1 MPSRL
6 SRALRRPT
14 LEQLE
19 DDELQRS
26 ADAAGCRLLASQSDR
41 AVCSIHGEI
50 RSVTTR
56 PVSDGVPALEAQLYD
71 GSGNLTLVWLGRREI
86 TGIEPG
92 RRLTVH
98 GRIGRRGESCVLY
111 NPRYELDA

>member
-1 MPSRL
+1 MASR
-6 SRALRRPT
+6 LRRPKRRAT

-19 DDELQRS
+19 DQELQRS
-26 ADAAGCRLLASQSDR
+26 ADAAGCRLLTAQAERS
-41 AVCSIHGEI
+41 VCSLHGEL

-56 PVSDGVPALEAQLYD
+56 PVADGASALEAQLYD
-71 GSGNLTLVWLGRREI
+71 GSGQVTLVWLGRRRIE
-86 TGIEPG
+86 GIEPG

-98 GRIGRRGESCVLY
+98 GRIGRRGDAFVLY

>member
-6 SRALRRPT
+6 SRAWRRPT
-14 LEQLE
+14 LEQIE

-26 ADAAGCRLLASQSDR
+26 ADQAGCRLLASQSDR
-41 AVCSIHGEI
+41 AVCSLHGEL

-56 PVSDGVPALEAQLYD
+56 PVSDGVSALEAQLYD
-71 GSGNLTLVWLGRREI
+71 GSGQVTLVWLGRREI
-86 TGIEPG
+86 KGIEPG

-98 GRIGRRGESCVLY
+98 GRIGRRGDSCVLY

>member
-1 MPSRL
+1 MASRL

-14 LEQLE
+14 LEQIE

-26 ADAAGCRLLASQSDR
+26 ADAAGCGLLAKQAERS
-41 AVCSIHGEI
+41 VCSLHGEL

-56 PVSDGVPALEAQLYD
+56 PASDGACALEAQLYD
-71 GSGNLTLVWLGRREI
+71 GSAQVTLVWLGRRRI
-86 TGIEPG
+86 VGIEPG

-98 GRIGRRGESCVLY
+98 GRIGRRGDAYVLY
-111 NPRYELDA
+111 NPRYELEA

>member
-1 MPSRL
+1 MATRL
-6 SRALRRPT
+6 GRALRRPT
-14 LEQLE
+14 LEQIE

-26 ADAAGCRLLASQSDR
+26 ADAAGCRLLAAQADR
-41 AVCSIHGEI
+41 SVCSLHGEI

-56 PVSDGVPALEAQLYD
+56 PASDGVCVLEAQLYD
-71 GSGNLTLVWLGRREI
+71 GSGQVTLIWLGRRRIE
-86 TGIEPG
+86 GIEPG

-98 GRIGRRGESCVLY
+98 GRIGKRDGACVLY

>member
-1 MPSRL
+1 MAPRL
-6 SRALRRPT
+6 RRSLRRPT

-26 ADAAGCRLLASQSDR
+26 ADLAGCRLLTAQAERS
-41 AVCSIHGEI
+41 VCSLHGEL

-56 PVSDGVPALEAQLYD
+56 PASDGASALEAQLYD
-71 GSGNLTLVWLGRREI
+71 GSGQVTLVWLGRHRI
-86 TGIEPG
+86 VGIEPG

-98 GRIGRRGESCVLY
+98 GRIGRRGETFVLY